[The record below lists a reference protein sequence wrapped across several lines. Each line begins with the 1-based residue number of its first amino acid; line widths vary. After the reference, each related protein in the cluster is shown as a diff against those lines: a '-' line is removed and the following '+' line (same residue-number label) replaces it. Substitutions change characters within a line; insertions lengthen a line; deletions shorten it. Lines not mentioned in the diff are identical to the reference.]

1 MKGRIFKLTELIGV
15 CPQKFILSATT
26 LTSQNKV
33 NLSSGKSPLA
43 SSIKKSRRINFL
55 KPQSFPKISMFLL
68 KKKYTHDLYLEQ
80 IDTHVEIPSLWFHH
94 LWSLI
99 LKI

>member
-1 MKGRIFKLTELIGV
+1 MTLGNFKLKYPNEMMSRFRDISKLTGLNCV
-15 CPQKFILSATT
+15 CPLVLTLSATT

-55 KPQSFPKISMFLL
+55 NPQSFPKVNKHF
-68 KKKYTHDLYLEQ
+68 
-80 IDTHVEIPSLWFHH
+80 
-94 LWSLI
+94 
-99 LKI
+99 